1 MVKNSREGNR
11 ERATRRRAELGN
23 RGVEQFQV
31 IAPPEAKQLI
41 REAAKLM
48 TRDIEPME
56 PRAALRRA
64 GGANEPSEADSA
76 PELRTEL
83 EAMKSQMN
91 QTAEM
96 RRLEI
101 EAEKHQRQA
110 LEAERDAARVAEAAE
125 REKAQATATEAQAA
139 ARTAQEAQ
147 ERATEVLGRAEKAE
161 MVIRQVRSLPG
172 VSGRLV
178 RWLAGDVLE

>member
-11 ERATRRRAELGN
+11 ERAVRRRAELGN

-48 TRDIEPME
+48 TRANDPME

-64 GGANEPSEADSA
+64 GGANEPSEADAA
-76 PELRTEL
+76 PELRVEL
-83 EAMKSQMN
+83 EAIKFQMN

-101 EAEKHQRQA
+101 EAKEHQRQA
-110 LEAERDAARVAEAAE
+110 LEAERDAARAAEATE
-125 REKAQATATEAQAA
+125 REKAQVTATEAQAA
-139 ARTAQEAQ
+139 AKTAEMAQEQAM
-147 ERATEVLGRAEKAE
+147 EALGRAEKAE
-161 MVIRQVRSLPG
+161 TAIRQAKSLPG
-172 VSGRLV
+172 VRGRLV
-178 RWLAGDVLE
+178 RWLARDTLE